1 MTLMEG
7 KTKSERNKMIA
18 AIALGAVA
26 LIALWYAFFGSS
38 SKPKATAN
46 TNRPVVRNSPGAPAQ
61 QSGNAPL
68 SLPTPDTDLTP
79 PQPIPINLPVPE
91 VPEAGRNVFAFYVP
105 PPPPTPTPTPI
116 PTPVLTPPPPLVL
129 SSVSPA
135 NVYARTGDFRLDVS
149 GDKFNPFCRIVFGGR
164 EVQTRYLSA
173 QQLSATVPASLI
185 ASPGAREVMV
195 RTPDGKLYSN
205 TATLNVTPP
214 PTPNF
219 QFVGLIGGQRYNDT
233 AVLKDKNNPKD
244 LLNVQRGD
252 VVGGRFRV
260 TSISERE
267 VALVDTTL
275 NIKHTIPLTRDAQ
288 NSPNFPQRPQ
298 PVDPEGEG
306 EDEP

>member
-1 MTLMEG
+1 MALMEG
-7 KTKSERNKMIA
+7 KTKTERNKMIA

-26 LIALWYAFFGSS
+26 LVTLWYAFFGSS
-38 SKPKATAN
+38 SKPKAT
-46 TNRPVVRNSPGAPAQ
+46 NRNSNGAVVRSSQGVTTPPGGTSP
-61 QSGNAPL
+61 L
-68 SLPTPDTDLTP
+68 VMPTPDDLTP
-79 PQPIPINLPVPE
+79 PQPIPIEWPVPE

-105 PPPPTPTPTPI
+105 PPPTPTPSPTPI
-116 PTPVLTPPPPLVL
+116 PTPTPVPPPLIV

-135 NVYARTGDFRLDVS
+135 NVYARTAEFKLDVS
-149 GDKFNPFCRIVFGGR
+149 GDKFNAFCRVVIEGR
-164 EVQTRYLSA
+164 ELQTRYISP
-173 QQLSATVPASLI
+173 QQLSATVPAVLI
-185 ASPGAREVMV
+185 ASPGARQVMV

-205 TATLNVTPP
+205 TATLNVTAP

-219 QFVGLIGGQRYNDT
+219 QFVGLFGGQRYNDT

-267 VALVDTTL
+267 IALIDTTL

-288 NSPNFPQRPQ
+288 NNPNFPQRPQ
-298 PVDPEGEG
+298 PIEPEGGG
-306 EDEP
+306 EEEP